1 MNEAE
6 FKEYE
11 QTRFRIRYNN
21 SWPAEKWIS
30 PLQEA
35 LLAKMKKAG
44 LNQVFCPLE
53 LDEDKAVD
61 VLYKDAEL
69 NRIISTLLDLYDELP
84 LRPDAAFDV
93 AWRALEIVVHLYL
106 KLYYPNALKGAND
119 NIPASVEQKINRIT
133 NSVFEQQL
141 NKCQSLQG
149 VFKRLLN
156 DGVSESAFHYIVARM
171 FLPGELQVRTQWS
184 QVSARCKE
192 ILGSGLFDE
201 YRRKYVKGETMDPDS
216 HRRAERLLMLILKG
230 EKKIVLEHEFDALPL
245 QKRITFVL
253 SGILY
258 SSRCER
264 FHGDFFSPLK
274 SDRSTLG
281 TYYGQYWLLTVS
293 YMFFWMTV
301 HQYLEK
307 KDVEPFFSLDALAE
321 SIGKTIGV
329 TTAVMTKK

>member
-1 MNEAE
+1 M
-6 FKEYE
+6 
-11 QTRFRIRYNN
+11 
-21 SWPAEKWIS
+21 
-30 PLQEA
+30 
-35 LLAKMKKAG
+35 
-44 LNQVFCPLE
+44 
-53 LDEDKAVD
+53 
-61 VLYKDAEL
+61 
-69 NRIISTLLDLYDELP
+69 
-84 LRPDAAFDV
+84 
-93 AWRALEIVVHLYL
+93 
-106 KLYYPNALKGAND
+106 
-119 NIPASVEQKINRIT
+119 T

-141 NKCQSLQG
+141 NKCQPLHD

-156 DGVSESAFHYIVARM
+156 EGVSESAFHYIVARM

-184 QVSARCKE
+184 QVSARCKD

-201 YRRKYVKGETMDPDS
+201 YRRKYVKGETMTPDS

-230 EKKIVLEHEFDALPL
+230 DKKIVLEHEFDALPL

-274 SDRSTLG
+274 SDRSTLS
-281 TYYGQYWLLTVS
+281 TYYGQYWLLTVC

-307 KDVEPFFSLDALAE
+307 KKVESFFSLDALAE
-321 SIGKTIGV
+321 SIGKTIDAAI
-329 TTAVMTKK
+329 AVMIKK

>member
-6 FKEYE
+6 RKEYE
-11 QTRFRIRYNN
+11 QTRLRIKYNN

-35 LLAKMKKAG
+35 LQTNMKKAG
-44 LNQVFCPLE
+44 LDQIFCPLALE
-53 LDEDKAVD
+53 EDKAVD
-61 VLYKDAEL
+61 VLFEDAEL
-69 NRIISTLLDLYDELP
+69 NRIVSTLLDLYDELP

-93 AWRALEIVVHLYL
+93 AWRALEIGITFYFKNFDQQVY
-106 KLYYPNALKGAND
+106 KDKNASTEEKIKRVSNAVYESQLTTNATLMGIFNRLIGD
-119 NIPASVEQKINRIT
+119 NVPWSV
-133 NSVFEQQL
+133 L
-141 NKCQSLQG
+141 
-149 VFKRLLN
+149 
-156 DGVSESAFHYIVARM
+156 HYIIARM
-171 FLPGELQVRTQWS
+171 YLPGELQVKTQFEY
-184 QVSARCKE
+184 VSARCRD
-192 ILGSGLFDE
+192 ILGAGMYDDIKG
-201 YRRKYVKGETMDPDS
+201 KYVIDNNLTPDN
-216 HRRAERLLMLILKG
+216 HRKAERLLQIIING
-230 EKKIVLEHEFDALPL
+230 NPVKIVEHPYKALSL
-245 QKRITFVL
+245 QERITFIL

-307 KDVEPFFSLDALAE
+307 KKVEPFFTLEALAE
-321 SIGKTIGV
+321 SIGKTIDAA
-329 TTAVMTKK
+329 TAVMIKK

>member
-6 FKEYE
+6 RKEYE
-11 QTRFRIRYNN
+11 QTRLRIKYNN

-35 LLAKMKKAG
+35 LQTNMKKAG
-44 LNQVFCPLE
+44 LDQIFCPLALE
-53 LDEDKAVD
+53 EDKAVD
-61 VLYKDAEL
+61 VLFEDAEL
-69 NRIISTLLDLYDELP
+69 NRIISTQLDLYDELP

-93 AWRALEIVVHLYL
+93 AWRALEIVIHFYL
-106 KLYYPNALKGAND
+106 KLYYPKALLGANE
-119 NIPASVEQKINRIT
+119 NIPASVEQKISRMT

-141 NKCQSLQG
+141 NKCQPLRD

-201 YRRKYVKGETMDPDS
+201 YRHKYVKDETMDPDS

-293 YMFFWMTV
+293 YMFFWITV

-307 KDVEPFFSLDALAE
+307 KDVEPFFTLEALAE
-321 SIGKTIGV
+321 SIGKTIDAA
-329 TTAVMTKK
+329 TAVMIKK